1 MNLILSHRQTLAAL
15 LTAHLDATTALLAD
29 VRSGQGKL
37 LSDEIDT
44 TTYRKT
50 HSVVLDYIRHQYRP
64 TVERVHQAIR
74 HAITENDADKY
85 VRYALFK
92 VRDDSTVNLRP
103 ANADTVAASV
113 FVCCQRAGLNYRPHF
128 VTDVLQR
135 IDSDVYRVVDL
146 GDDEMTAWAQSEV
159 TDVGRAYRARRIGW
173 DEYHAAMVRYQ
184 PYIDQNIV
192 PVRAQASAAY
202 HKPLERLP
210 RQTLREMRAA
220 MSRYRRLADRS
231 S

>member
-15 LTAHLDATTALLAD
+15 LTAHRDATAALLAA
-29 VRSGQGKL
+29 VRSGHERVSKGKL

-50 HSVVLDYIRHQYRP
+50 HSEVLDYIRHQYRP
-64 TVERVHQAIR
+64 TVERVHQAIWD
-74 HAITENDADKY
+74 AITENDADKY
-85 VRYALFK
+85 VRYALAE
-92 VRDDSTVNLRP
+92 VRDDSTVGLRL
-103 ANADTVAASV
+103 ADADTVAASV
-113 FVCCQRAGLNYRPHF
+113 FVWCQRSGLDYRPHF
-128 VTDVLQR
+128 AANVLQR
-135 IDSDVYRVVDL
+135 IGSDVYRVVDV

-159 TDVGRAYRARRIGW
+159 HDVGRAYRTRRIDW

-192 PVRAQASAAY
+192 PVQAQASAAY

-210 RQTLREMRAA
+210 RQTLRGMRAA
-220 MSRYRRLADRS
+220 MSR
-231 S
+231 